1 MKKFIL
7 LFAALAFAATIAS
20 AGTPPQTGTILSQ
33 TSVTCG
39 EKKAKK
45 QSFNLLCQQYV
56 VRSGS
61 TDYTVQVPKPEDKT
75 LIPLNTAVEFKLD
88 KSKMKLKANGKSF
101 EFTVISQTAVNAAPV
116 TVAPATAAQN
126 PQ

>member
-1 MKKFIL
+1 MKKCIP
-7 LFAALAFAATIAS
+7 LFTAFAIAATIAS

-39 EKKAKK
+39 VKKAKK

-61 TDYTVQVPKPEDKT
+61 TDYTVQQPKPEDQT
-75 LIPLNTAVEFKLD
+75 IIPLNTTVEFKLD

-101 EFTVISQTAVNAAPV
+101 EFMVISQTAANASPAASAP
-116 TVAPATAAQN
+116 PTAVQN

>member
-1 MKKFIL
+1 MKKFIP
-7 LFAALAFAATIAS
+7 LFAAMALAATIAS
-20 AGTPPQTGTILSQ
+20 AGTPPQTGTVLSQ
-33 TSVTCG
+33 SSATCG

-61 TDYTVQVPKPEDKT
+61 TDYTVQQPKPEDKK

-88 KSKMKLKANGKSF
+88 KSKMKLKASGKSF
-101 EFTVISQTAVNAAPV
+101 EFMVISQAAVNAAPA
-116 TVAPATAAQN
+116 TPAPATAGQN
-126 PQ
+126 QQ

>member
-1 MKKFIL
+1 MKKCIP
-7 LFAALAFAATIAS
+7 LFTAFAIAATIAS

-61 TDYTVQVPKPEDKT
+61 TDFTVQQPKPEDQT
-75 LIPLNTAVEFKLD
+75 IIPLNTTVEFKLD

-101 EFTVISQTAVNAAPV
+101 EFMVISQTAANASPAASAP
-116 TVAPATAAQN
+116 PTAVQN

>member
-1 MKKFIL
+1 MKKTL
-7 LFAALAFAATIAS
+7 SLFATLALAATVVS
-20 AGTPPQTGTILSQ
+20 AGSKPQTGTILSQ

-45 QSFNLLCQQYV
+45 ESFNLMCQQYV

-61 TDYTVQVPKPEDKT
+61 TDYTVQQPKPEDKT
-75 LIPLNTAVEFKLD
+75 LIPLHTAVEFTLD

-101 EFTVISQTAVNAAPV
+101 EFTVVSQTAVNSSPIPLV
-116 TVAPATAAQN
+116 PATAAQN
-126 PQ
+126 QK